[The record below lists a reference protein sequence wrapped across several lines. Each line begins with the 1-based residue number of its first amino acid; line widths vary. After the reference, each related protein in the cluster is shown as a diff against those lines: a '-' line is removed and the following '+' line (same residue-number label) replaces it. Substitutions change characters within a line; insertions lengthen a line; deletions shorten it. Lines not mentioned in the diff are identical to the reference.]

1 MSKPVSF
8 ALSPEDRVQRL
19 RPATYLFRA
28 ASAYARS
35 HVTGAGA
42 EAVVEALYGDRDKAT
57 SYLVRAASNPA
68 TLVEPGWAG
77 AIAQVSVSDLVAA
90 LTTLSAGAE
99 LIARG
104 TRVDMTGVAHLTVPG
119 RVVNAAAAGAWV
131 REGSA
136 IPVRSQSIT
145 SGAVLEPRKLAV
157 IATMTSE
164 IAASSNV
171 EAVVR
176 ALLSESAALALD
188 AAMFSAN
195 AEDGAH
201 PAGLL
206 YNVTPITPTAGGGM
220 NALLADVKVLVA
232 ALAAAGGGRDAV
244 IVAHPSQAAT
254 LSFMA
259 GPHFTASVLP
269 SSGVAVGTV
278 VAVEASSLVSGF
290 DAIPEFETS
299 NVALLQMEDAT
310 PSDWGA
316 SMKSLYQADSFAL
329 KMILRAA
336 WGMRAPHVAYLTGA
350 TW

>member
-1 MSKPVSF
+1 MIQGGRRSWVSARPATDAVASQLSRRAVAGHHLPRSSVSKPVSF

-42 EAVVEALYGDRDKAT
+42 EAEVEALYGDRDKAT

-157 IATMTSE
+157 IGRQGSRR
-164 IAASSNV
+164 
-171 EAVVR
+171 R
-176 ALLSESAALALD
+176 A
-188 AAMFSAN
+188 
-195 AEDGAH
+195 GR
-201 PAGLL
+201 
-206 YNVTPITPTAGGGM
+206 
-220 NALLADVKVLVA
+220 
-232 ALAAAGGGRDAV
+232 GGRRTRRG
-244 IVAHPSQAAT
+244 H
-254 LSFMA
+254 
-259 GPHFTASVLP
+259 
-269 SSGVAVGTV
+269 
-278 VAVEASSLVSGF
+278 
-290 DAIPEFETS
+290 
-299 NVALLQMEDAT
+299 
-310 PSDWGA
+310 
-316 SMKSLYQADSFAL
+316 
-329 KMILRAA
+329 R
-336 WGMRAPHVAYLTGA
+336 RAPVAGRDPVVHGRSCRRRA
-350 TW
+350 SPSARWSRSRRRAS